1 MTKIQQL
8 ETRIAKLEASFRA
21 QGNALRGF
29 HKELWLVET
38 RKTSSGSY
46 PTDPTENV
54 FRAIPIERVFSN
66 AEGTQTLTDG
76 YLADEDQEDSV
87 PEWFYVQ
94 TPWYVPR
101 GFRFHAWFDRTVQ
114 RAFAINPP
122 RSLLVSVSSVPAA
135 TGTHPDIV
143 LGQATA
149 AARKPVYSSSWTTE
163 IVQSGGDDVELP
175 IFNISRTGITENHLL
190 GASVREHPDFNCG
203 IWVVDIDPCT

>member
-114 RAFAINPP
+114 RAFALNPP
-122 RSLLVSVSSVPAA
+122 FALCASVSYVPAA
-135 TGTHPDIV
+135 SGTHPNV
-143 LGQATA
+143 RLGQATA
-149 AARKPVYSSSWTTE
+149 KVRKPTYSSTWTTE
-163 IVQSGGDDVELP
+163 IVQVSGEDVELP
-175 IFNISRTGITENHLL
+175 IFNVSRMAVNDNHLL
-190 GASVREHPDFNCG
+190 GVSVRQHPNYNVG
-203 IWVVDIDPCT
+203 IWVVDIAPCV